1 MGSINCKLKNITDF
15 TYDEILVD
23 SYGYCSMFDRI
34 TVRTGDKY
42 FFVDHDGKQ
51 IGATYDGAAMVAA
64 NDGYAAVK
72 VGRNGDLRC
81 QGRVGH
87 PAAI

>member
-1 MGSINCKLKNITDF
+1 MATG
-15 TYDEILVD
+15 
-23 SYGYCSMFDRI
+23 SMFDRI

-51 IGATYDGAAMVAA
+51 IGSTYDGAAMVAA

-72 VGRNGDLRC
+72 VGSQWGLCGC